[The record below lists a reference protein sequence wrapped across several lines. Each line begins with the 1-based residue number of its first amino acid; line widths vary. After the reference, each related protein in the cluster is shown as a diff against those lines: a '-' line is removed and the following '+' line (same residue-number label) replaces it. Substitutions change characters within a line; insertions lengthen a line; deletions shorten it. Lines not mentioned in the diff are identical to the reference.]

1 MDPAPSQGSE
11 RPPTIAARPATSGEL
26 HIRVRYV
33 ECDPMGV
40 AHHASYLAWL
50 EMARTELL
58 RSSGISYADLEREG
72 YLLVIAKLDV
82 RYRESAAY
90 DDELVIRC
98 RVVGGSRVKIDHEYE
113 VLKQGRV
120 ITAARTTLACV
131 GRDGKVRTMPSWLIT
146 E

>member
-131 GRDGKVRTMPSWLIT
+131 GRDGKVRTMPSWLIP

>member
-1 MDPAPSQGSE
+1 MDLATTQGATPPPQACQPAV
-11 RPPTIAARPATSGEL
+11 SGEL
-26 HIRVRYV
+26 PIRVRYV

-58 RSSGISYADLEREG
+58 RGSGISYADLEREG
-72 YLLVIAKLDV
+72 YLLVIAKLDI

-113 VLKQGRV
+113 VIKQGRV
-120 ITAARTTLACV
+120 ITVARTTLACV
-131 GRDGKVRTMPSWLIT
+131 GRDAKVRTLPAWLIPG
-146 E
+146 